1 MSADAIVLAVCSALG
16 LFALGLEI
24 GQQHQAPACPT
35 VPGQQVVST
44 IDSKD
49 GQMCVYANAYGRA
62 LRKVRL

>member
-1 MSADAIVLAVCSALG
+1 MSADSIVFVACCALG
-16 LFALGLEI
+16 LLTLGIEI